1 MVILYYT
8 IICVLN
14 AQQLIALK
22 LIDKCL
28 ERGEQPGVVL
38 MDAGYGNNSKF
49 LQELESRKLRY
60 IGGLAKNRKVLVQ
73 LEHGLERKKIRLDE
87 LVKSLNS
94 EAFTA
99 IQLKLEKPRTV
110 WVATLEVELST
121 MSESK
126 TVAIVMKDA
135 SFSTA
140 TEVDYLITNASR
152 EKAIDEWVVTTY
164 SQRNWVEV
172 VYREALVLVRIKRVP
187 SKRGEKPLSTLDIGV
202 LCL

>member
-1 MVILYYT
+1 
-8 IICVLN
+8 
-14 AQQLIALK
+14 
-22 LIDKCL
+22 
-28 ERGEQPGVVL
+28 
-38 MDAGYGNNSKF
+38 MD
-49 LQELESRKLRY
+49 

-87 LVKSLNS
+87 LAKSLNS

-110 WVATLEVELST
+110 WVATIEVELST

-126 TVAIVMKDA
+126 TVAIVMNTA
-135 SFSTA
+135 TFSTA
-140 TEVDYLITNASR
+140 TEVDYLITNATQ

-164 SQRNWVEV
+164 SQRNLVEGF
-172 VYREALVLVRIKRVP
+172 YREALVLVRIKRVP